1 MNNKIKIFILL
12 LNNKII
18 IKNHNILI
26 IINSIKLIL
35 NFEILIQKYN
45 IYQILYLKNINWNL
59 KNTNIKC
66 NQLIN

>member
-35 NFEILIQKYN
+35 NFEILI
-45 IYQILYLKNINWNL
+45 
-59 KNTNIKC
+59 
-66 NQLIN
+66 